1 MSPATLRVKRGDT
14 LSRVFAWQEL
24 DAAGMLA
31 MQQALTFHGLA
42 CHNRSQALRT
52 LIDGAT
58 DGQSLSLAAA
68 NLVTG
73 WPA

>member
-1 MSPATLRVKRGDT
+1 
-14 LSRVFAWQEL
+14 
-24 DAAGMLA
+24 MLA

-68 NLVTG
+68 DLVTG
-73 WPA
+73 WPV